1 MYIFDYHIIDRKNS
15 LRTMKIII
23 VSVDVTIRISIKLYE
38 LVHCGDFGIIYLVRE
53 VHRARSLDSLLPL
66 SSD

>member
-1 MYIFDYHIIDRKNS
+1 MYIFDYHIIDWKNS

-23 VSVDVTIRISIKLYE
+23 VSDVTIRISIKLYE